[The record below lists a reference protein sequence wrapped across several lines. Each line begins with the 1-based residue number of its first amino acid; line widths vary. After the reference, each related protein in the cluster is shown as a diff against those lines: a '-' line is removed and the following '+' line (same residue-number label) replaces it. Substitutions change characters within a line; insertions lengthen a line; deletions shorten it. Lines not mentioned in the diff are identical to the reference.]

1 MRNHVPLAAAA
12 VNGAVVLLAPAGLVL
27 LSSVLRTALPA
38 HFTSGAVH
46 APAVST
52 VVNAIQASLI
62 GLIVTMPLAG
72 LAAWRTWVYAIGWL
86 DQRRS
91 WWRGVVEAAALGGLL
106 VGGMLGSAALGAAA
120 RGAGS
125 IWVIP
130 AIALYASL
138 GALRFSVRP
147 SPSTA
152 GSARRPWPVPG
163 SMTRCARVVLGK
175 ACRHVCCDTRVVSRR
190 DFVVLEHV
198 NKPFEHGRPLSKPL
212 AALND
217 TRS

>member
-86 DQRRS
+86 I
-91 WWRGVVEAAALGGLL
+91 
-106 VGGMLGSAALGAAA
+106 SAAPGGEASSRLRHWADCSSEACLGPQ
-120 RGAGS
+120 RSGQRHAG
-125 IWVIP
+125 
-130 AIALYASL
+130 
-138 GALRFSVRP
+138 
-147 SPSTA
+147 
-152 GSARRPWPVPG
+152 
-163 SMTRCARVVLGK
+163 
-175 ACRHVCCDTRVVSRR
+175 R
-190 DFVVLEHV
+190 DRY
-198 NKPFEHGRPLSKPL
+198 G
-212 AALND
+212 
-217 TRS
+217 